1 MRRRENFEK
10 INLFLFLIVL
20 FVTIV
25 IIKIKP
31 PVRCKMID
39 SQNE

>member
-1 MRRRENFEK
+1 MENSEE
-10 INLFLFLIVL
+10 INLSLFLIVL
-20 FVTIV
+20 SVTIV